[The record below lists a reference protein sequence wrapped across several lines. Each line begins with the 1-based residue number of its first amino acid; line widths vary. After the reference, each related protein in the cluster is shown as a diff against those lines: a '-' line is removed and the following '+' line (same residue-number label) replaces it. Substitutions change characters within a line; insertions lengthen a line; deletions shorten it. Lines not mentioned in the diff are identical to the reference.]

1 MSDAIQPAA
10 PVALVPASDWIAKR
24 DSLIAKLQT
33 FDKIV
38 DDADYR
44 AAGALDTEAKK
55 AISELSKMRLNV
67 TRQLDAVKK
76 DIMNQEKELVN
87 GLVAEQTRV
96 NKLLTDYY
104 AALCRKREEEER
116 RIAEQQRR
124 EAEAAAAAA
133 TPVNPFD
140 FAATPETAAPVPVPA
155 TQVPRT
161 DTNRGSK
168 TFNFRIVDATQVP
181 REFCTPDE
189 RLVRAYVQQQKTLTG
204 GDESL
209 VKQVPGILIFAEYKV
224 SAR

>member
-24 DSLIAKLQT
+24 DSLIAKLKT
-33 FDKIV
+33 FDEIV

-44 AAGALDTEAKK
+44 AAGALDTAAKK
-55 AISELSKMRLNV
+55 AISELSKMRLNT
-67 TRQLDAVKK
+67 TRQIDALKK
-76 DIMNQEKELVN
+76 NISEQEKA
-87 GLVAEQTRV
+87 LVADIAAEEARV
-96 NKLLTDYY
+96 NKLMVAYY
-104 AALCRKREEEER
+104 AKQARKREEEDR

-189 RLVRAYVQQQKTLTG
+189 RLIRAYVKQQKTLTG